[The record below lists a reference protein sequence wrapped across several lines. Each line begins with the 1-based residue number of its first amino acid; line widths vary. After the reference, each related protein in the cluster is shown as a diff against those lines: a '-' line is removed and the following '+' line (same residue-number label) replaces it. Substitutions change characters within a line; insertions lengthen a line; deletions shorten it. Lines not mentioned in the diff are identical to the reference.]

1 MTQALSIMRPVNKT
15 SSDAHS
21 LSDSFDDLRQAIRA
35 AIAGARPAMPDVRS
49 RRAKIHIARKIWDQ
63 SVPVAGSIA
72 ENYLRQHKF
81 VYQPDVMACVRFN
94 SSVLHEP
101 TKTKHPAL
109 IAPVHDLEGK
119 FVGIHKT
126 YLTADGAGRANLEKE
141 ARRMLGKC
149 TGSYIQLSE
158 ADGFRLVIA
167 ETVEMGLAIQ
177 SACPSF
183 SVWAAMS
190 PSNMKAPVPSWIK
203 ELILFPVG
211 GGKNKEANAKLVNEA
226 IDEHQERG
234 LMVALAKDVPGMNF
248 RDIQ

>member
-1 MTQALSIMRPVNKT
+1 MSAVNKT
-15 SSDAHS
+15 SNDAHS
-21 LSDSFDDLRQAIRA
+21 LSGSFDDLHRAIRA
-35 AIAGARPAMPDVRS
+35 AIAGARPAMPDIRS
-49 RRAKIHIARKIWDQ
+49 RRTKLHIAKKIWDQ
-63 SVPVAGSIA
+63 SLPVIGSIA
-72 ENYLRQHKF
+72 ENYFRQHNF
-81 VYQPDVMACVRFN
+81 VYQPSVMGHVRFN

-109 IAPVHDLEGK
+109 IAPVHDLDGE

-126 YLTADGAGRANLEKE
+126 YLTADGKGRANLEKD

-167 ETVEMGLAIQ
+167 ETIEMGLAIQ
-177 SACPSF
+177 SACPNF
-183 SVWAAMS
+183 SVWTAMS
-190 PSNMKAPVPSWIK
+190 PANMKAPVPPSVK

-211 GGKNKEANAKLVNEA
+211 GGKNKEANSKLVNEA